1 MDCARREGGQLK
13 IIVTG
18 GTGFIGHAL
27 VDVLARKG
35 HEVVVLSRKAGHAS
49 QMS

>member
-1 MDCARREGGQLK
+1 MGEEGQMK

-27 VDVLARKG
+27 SASWR
-35 HEVVVLSRKAGHAS
+35 AGP
-49 QMS
+49 